1 MMRWCVVRGA
11 WCVVSSRRQPR
22 TTLPPTLLRP
32 TPGLLTDFR
41 IRAAYSEGA
50 GIHRIVPAAVA
61 VPRGVEELRALVRW
75 AGATGTPLVPRGA
88 GSGMAGGSVGRGV
101 VVDLSRGFNWT
112 APDWPGRRLW
122 AGASVTWAELTAAA
136 RPFGLRLPPGP
147 ASGAFRT
154 SGGMV
159 ATNAAGPRSV
169 RCGSVRRWIQAIEII
184 GADGEARRIRR
195 GAGSGER
202 FTLSADQRR
211 LVETRFPKTRKN
223 SAGYA
228 LNHFAD
234 SGDELDLLIGSEG
247 TLAIV
252 TAVEWRLEPIP
263 PDVAGVALGFRT
275 LEQLTEAVPFLVALN
290 PSAVELLDRTLL
302 DFVRPAGV
310 DLPEGLEIESL
321 LLVEF
326 ERETQAAARG
336 VVGDAVRG
344 LAASTAH
351 VATAVDRAGLERL
364 WAVRRLASP
373 ALAQLPETRR
383 SLQVVED
390 GCVPLERLGDY
401 VAGIRAAATRHDIP
415 TAVFGH
421 AGDGHVHVNTLPDV
435 TRPGWSGGLA
445 ALYRDAVELLL
456 GLGGTPSGEHGVGRL
471 RAGLLERFYGREV
484 ATLFREV
491 KRAYDAG
498 STLNPGVIIPSADW
512 APLADLKVGPA
523 AAPIPDDVAARLREI
538 ERTAGWAIP
547 KLELAI
553 PSP

>member
-1 MMRWCVVRGA
+1 MH
-11 WCVVSSRRQPR
+11 SSFRCNRAPR
-22 TTLPPTLLRP
+22 TLLEP
-32 TPGLLTDFR
+32 KSHLLTDLR
-41 IRAAYSEGA
+41 TRAAYSEGA

-61 VPRGVEELRALVRW
+61 VPRGVEELQRLVRW
-75 AGATGTPLVPRGA
+75 AVDSGTHLVPRG
-88 GSGMAGGSVGRGV
+88 GSSGMAGGSVGRDV
-101 VVDLSRGFNWT
+101 VVDLSQGFRWT
-112 APDWPGRRLW
+112 APDWSRRTVW
-122 AGASVTWAELTAAA
+122 AGASVTWAELTDAA
-136 RPFGLRLPPGP
+136 RPFGLRLPPDP
-147 ASGAFRT
+147 SSGGFAT

-169 RCGSVRRWIQAIEII
+169 RCGSVRRWVEAIEII
-184 GADGEARRIRR
+184 DAAGEARRIVR

-202 FTLSADQRR
+202 FVLSPDQRR
-211 LVETRFPKTRKN
+211 LVAGRFPKTRKN

-247 TLAIV
+247 TLAFV

-302 DFVRPAGV
+302 DFVRSAGV
-310 DLPEGLEIESL
+310 DLPEGLEMEGL

-351 VATAVDRAGLERL
+351 VATAVDRAGLEHL

-373 ALAQLPETRR
+373 ALARLPETRR

-401 VAGIRAAATRHDIP
+401 VAGIRTAAARHGIP
-415 TAVFGH
+415 IAVFGH
-421 AGDGHVHVNTLPDV
+421 AGDGHVHVNTLPDL
-435 TRPGWSGGLA
+435 TRAGWSDALA
-445 ALYRDAVELLL
+445 ALYGDAAELLL
-456 GLGGTPSGEHGVGRL
+456 DLGGTPSGEHGVGRL
-471 RAGLLERFYGREV
+471 RAGLLERFYGPEV
-484 ATLFREV
+484 AALFRDV
-491 KRAYDAG
+491 KRVYDAG
-498 STLNPGVIIPSADW
+498 SMFNPGVIIPSADW
-512 APLADLKVGPA
+512 APLADLKVGPG
-523 AAPIPDDVAARLREI
+523 AAPIPDDIAARLREV

-547 KLELAI
+547 KLDLVK
-553 PSP
+553 P

>member
-1 MMRWCVVRGA
+1 MT
-11 WCVVSSRRQPR
+11 S
-22 TTLPPTLLRP
+22 TPTLLKDGR
-32 TPGLLTDFR
+32 T
-41 IRAAYSEGA
+41 RAAYSEGA
-50 GIHRIVPAAVA
+50 GIYRIVPAAVA
-61 VPRGVEELRALVRW
+61 VPYGVEELQRLVRW
-75 AGATGTPLVPRGA
+75 AADSGTHLVPRGA
-88 GSGMAGGSVGRGV
+88 GSGMAGGSVGRDV
-101 VVDLSRGFNWT
+101 VVDMSQGFRWT
-112 APDWPGRRLW
+112 APDWSRRTLW
-122 AGASVTWAELTAAA
+122 AGASVTWADVTDAA
-136 RPFGLRLPPGP
+136 RPFGLRLPPDP
-147 ASGAFRT
+147 SSGAFAT

-169 RCGSVRRWIQAIEII
+169 RCGSVRHWVEAIEII
-184 GADGEARRIRR
+184 GTDGEARRVTR

-202 FTLSADQRR
+202 FHLSSDQAR
-211 LVETRFPKTRKN
+211 LVEARFPKTRKN

-247 TLAIV
+247 TLAFV

-275 LEQLTEAVPFLVALN
+275 LAQLTEAVPFLVALN

-373 ALAQLPETRR
+373 ALARLPETRR

-390 GCVPLERLGDY
+390 GCVPL
-401 VAGIRAAATRHDIP
+401 
-415 TAVFGH
+415 
-421 AGDGHVHVNTLPDV
+421 VNTLPDV
-435 TRPGWSGGLA
+435 THPGWSDGLA

-471 RAGLLERFYGREV
+471 RAGVLERFYGPEV